1 MAQRVV
7 YSKTGTAP
15 TVLVDDSGK
24 TGMVASLPQRIFLCN
39 TGNFDRFRLRL
50 KVEMLVDDRLN
61 PYDEDQQADLLGQDK
76 DDVGKLLD
84 DVAKI
89 WYQKCALSL
98 YPAATGGSASY
109 TYRNSAVIQSAG
121 DEYYEEK
128 GEWIDPAS
136 ILPNTITM
144 ALCYYEEAERENT
157 CAVRG
162 WKTNKQYLW
171 NYWEETPYLWRLR
184 GDGEFIPLPPT
195 GGYLDF
201 QIEYSAQCLRGSND
215 LYRWNELYRLWHLY
229 RSIKLD
235 LVDAE
240 TYKEI
245 PQEDIETTA
254 WLNPDAKEELTI
266 DTIVGCMDTASP
278 IAKGQ
283 LFDVEDGYAVVSR
296 FSRAGVMDRLEKL
309 LIGTVY
315 SNYATRHHTLS
326 GETDLLPTFT
336 TYTDR
341 NLPGVYLLL
350 KETQDLEAGTSSVLA
365 VQVDEDEYQGA

>member
-1 MAQRVV
+1 M
-7 YSKTGTAP
+7 
-15 TVLVDDSGK
+15 
-24 TGMVASLPQRIFLCN
+24 
-39 TGNFDRFRLRL
+39 
-50 KVEMLVDDRLN
+50 
-61 PYDEDQQADLLGQDK
+61 
-76 DDVGKLLD
+76 
-84 DVAKI
+84 
-89 WYQKCALSL
+89 
-98 YPAATGGSASY
+98 
-109 TYRNSAVIQSAG
+109 
-121 DEYYEEK
+121 
-128 GEWIDPAS
+128 
-136 ILPNTITM
+136 
-144 ALCYYEEAERENT
+144 
-157 CAVRG
+157 
-162 WKTNKQYLW
+162 
-171 NYWEETPYLWRLR
+171 
-184 GDGEFIPLPPT
+184 
-195 GGYLDF
+195 DF
-201 QIEYSAQCLRGSND
+201 QIEYSAQCLKGSNE

-254 WLNPDAKEELTI
+254 WLNPDAREELTI
-266 DTIVGCMDTASP
+266 GTVVGCMDTASP

-283 LFDVEDGYAVVSR
+283 LFDTENGYAVVSR

-341 NLPGVYLLL
+341 NLPGTYLLL
-350 KETQDLEAGTSSVLA
+350 KETQDLAAGTSSVLA